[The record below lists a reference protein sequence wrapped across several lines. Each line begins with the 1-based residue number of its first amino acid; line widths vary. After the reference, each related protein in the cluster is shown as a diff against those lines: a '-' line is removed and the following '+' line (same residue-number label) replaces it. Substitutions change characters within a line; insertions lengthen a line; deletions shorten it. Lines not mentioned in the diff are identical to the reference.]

1 MRSAGTGGR
10 AIASE
15 AIPATL
21 VMSDSRKGQPSSKN
35 RAQEPKLAQMV
46 LNASGRRG
54 DTVGTTIRE
63 LGCRNHKKCEN
74 CKEGARDLEEIRE
87 HKCIEH
93 K

>member
-15 AIPATL
+15 AIVATL
-21 VMSDSRKGQPSSKN
+21 AMSDSRKDQLPCKN
-35 RAQEPKLAQMV
+35 QAQEPKHAQMV

-54 DTVGTTIRE
+54 DIVGITIKE

-87 HKCIEH
+87 HNCIEH
-93 K
+93 R